1 MAQKGSQFRAE
12 ATPAL
17 RTVCSNCGK
26 SIPTE
31 VGHPH
36 PLDAEDR
43 GVWKETWGLVGMEN
57 GGPKVFPICKHLIV
71 GAGQHGTVTLSDEAA
86 DYFKRKGCSVELEP
100 TPTATRSWNTAK
112 GAVIGLFHVTC

>member
-12 ATPAL
+12 ANPAL
-17 RTVCSNCGK
+17 RTVCARCGK

-43 GVWKETWGLVGMEN
+43 GVWRETWGLVGIEN
-57 GGPKVFPICKHLIV
+57 GSPKVFPTCHECYQ
-71 GAGQHGTVTLSDEAA
+71 AGWRLAAGGLCPLSQRARRGRAHKVSAEARKAMTVS
-86 DYFKRKGCSVELEP
+86 R
-100 TPTATRSWNTAK
+100 
-112 GAVIGLFHVTC
+112 

>member
-12 ATPAL
+12 ANPAL
-17 RTVCSNCGK
+17 RTVCAHCGK

-43 GVWKETWGLVGMEN
+43 GVWRETWGLVGIES
-57 GGPKVFPICKHLIV
+57 GSPKVFPTCNECYQ
-71 GAGQHGTVTLSDEAA
+71 AGW
-86 DYFKRKGCSVELEP
+86 RP
-100 TPTATRSWNTAK
+100 P
-112 GAVIGLFHVTC
+112 GLVH

>member
-12 ATPAL
+12 ANPAL
-17 RTVCSNCGK
+17 RTVCAYCGK

-43 GVWKETWGLVGMEN
+43 SVWKETWGLVGIEN
-57 GGPKVFPICKHLIV
+57 GGPKVFPTCNACYQAGWRPTRLSPV
-71 GAGQHGTVTLSDEAA
+71 NRALVSGAVEMAQNRALMVAGQQIEES
-86 DYFKRKGCSVELEP
+86 RQ
-100 TPTATRSWNTAK
+100 
-112 GAVIGLFHVTC
+112 

>member
-12 ATPAL
+12 ANPAL
-17 RTVCSNCGK
+17 RTVCAHCGK

-43 GVWKETWGLVGMEN
+43 GVWRETWGLVGVEN
-57 GGPKVFPICKHLIV
+57 GSPKVFPTCDEGYRAGWRPPGYVHLSRKQIPFPPLDSLRLF
-71 GAGQHGTVTLSDEAA
+71 VTQKCHHRKEGSARLS
-86 DYFKRKGCSVELEP
+86 
-100 TPTATRSWNTAK
+100 
-112 GAVIGLFHVTC
+112 

>member
-12 ATPAL
+12 ANPAL
-17 RTVCSNCGK
+17 RTVCAHCGK

-43 GVWKETWGLVGMEN
+43 GIRRETWSLVGMEN
-57 GGPKVFPICKHLIV
+57 GSPRVFPTCTECYQVAGDRRALSTDP
-71 GAGQHGTVTLSDEAA
+71 GREPLGGDRASPSGQH
-86 DYFKRKGCSVELEP
+86 DYS
-100 TPTATRSWNTAK
+100 
-112 GAVIGLFHVTC
+112 

>member
-43 GVWKETWGLVGMEN
+43 GVWKETWGLVGIEK
-57 GGPKVFPICKHLIV
+57 GGPKVFPTCNACYQ
-71 GAGQHGTVTLSDEAA
+71 AGW
-86 DYFKRKGCSVELEP
+86 RPPGCLP
-100 TPTATRSWNTAK
+100 
-112 GAVIGLFHVTC
+112 